1 MAALSTIH
9 RYYSP
14 ENKLIFP
21 VLITH
26 YHSYHK
32 INLPSIYVLVL
43 HQEFDLERNSEMNK
57 KLYRSVTDKMLGGVC
72 GGIAEYFGI
81 DPVIIRLTFVL
92 AVIFGGSGI
101 LAYIILWIIIPQ
113 KPYIVT
119 PFNQENKNDDNLHNS
134 ETENKTSDDLQSNKF
149 RKNLNNNKTAFAG
162 IFLIVLGVIILLS
175 NFVPGFYFK
184 DYWPVVLIFLGSAI
198 IYKAKNN
205 KTNEVI

>member
-1 MAALSTIH
+1 
-9 RYYSP
+9 
-14 ENKLIFP
+14 
-21 VLITH
+21 
-26 YHSYHK
+26 
-32 INLPSIYVLVL
+32 
-43 HQEFDLERNSEMNK
+43 MNK

-113 KPYIVT
+113 KPYIIT
-119 PFNQENKNDDNLHNS
+119 PFNQENKSDDNLNDVES
-134 ETENKTSDDLQSNKF
+134 EKKTSNDLQSNLF
-149 RKNLNNNKTAFAG
+149 YKNISNNKTVFAG
-162 IFLIVLGVIILLS
+162 VFLIVLGVIILLS
-175 NFVPGFYFK
+175 NFIPGFYFK
-184 DYWPVVLIFLGSAI
+184 DYWPVVLIILGLAI